1 MDSRRGRPVE
11 ESPITASLVF
21 VHGMRT
27 SSAIWDRQAAAVT
40 TSGHHARAVDL
51 PGHGS
56 RGGERFTFDAAL
68 ETIDDAVSSCP
79 TPPLLVGLSL
89 GGYASLAYA
98 ASHQRKLAGAVLA
111 GCSAEIRGK
120 PIGAYRR
127 VTNHMSRAFGLGGDD
142 WHVVS
147 DMLGALK
154 GYSSL
159 AHLRLLRLPVW
170 LVNGIR
176 DPLRID
182 ERRYL
187 SVLPS
192 ARLTVVPGAGH
203 DVNSHAPTAFNRVLL
218 DAAHRWRAA
227 SPVPAN
233 AVPA

>member
-1 MDSRRGRPVE
+1 MAPRRGRPE
-11 ESPITASLVF
+11 EEPAITASLVF

-27 SSAIWDRQAAAVT
+27 SSAIWDRQVAAVT
-40 TSGHHARAVDL
+40 RSGHSAHAVDL
-51 PGHGS
+51 PGHGTRS
-56 RGGERFTFDAAL
+56 GERFTFDAAL
-68 ETIDDAVSSCP
+68 DTIDAAVSACP

-98 ASHQRKLAGAVLA
+98 ASQQHRLGGVVLA
-111 GCSAEIRGK
+111 GCSAELRGK

-127 VTNHMSRAFGLGGDD
+127 VTHHMWRAFGLGGDD

-159 AHLRLLRLPVW
+159 AHLRVLRLPVW
-170 LVNGIR
+170 LVNGMR

-203 DVNSHAPTAFNRVLL
+203 DVNSHAPTAFNRILL
-218 DAAHRWRAA
+218 DAAHRWRT
-227 SPVPAN
+227 VRPA
-233 AVPA
+233 